1 MHVTLESLV
10 QYATLVTVVT
20 GFVSLVVFARIY
32 GKQVNAQI
40 VIELFAR
47 YANMH
52 QSFPAQLRVALF
64 GSDRSLPEQR
74 EEFTACALQ
83 YAMIVSFAYHLHER
97 RYITNDIWA
106 ILEAEHHQTISRP
119 WFAREWNTVQ
129 GQFAM
134 FPSFVAYMERFL
146 PNHVQAQ
153 L

>member
-47 YANMH
+47 YPNMH

-64 GSDRSLPEQR
+64 GSDRSLRKRHLGHQR
-74 EEFTACALQ
+74 ACTNPLISPSATRATPVVVL
-83 YAMIVSFAYHLHER
+83 IVLIYLIR
-97 RYITNDIWA
+97 RWVVRT
-106 ILEAEHHQTISRP
+106 
-119 WFAREWNTVQ
+119 
-129 GQFAM
+129 
-134 FPSFVAYMERFL
+134 
-146 PNHVQAQ
+146 
-153 L
+153 

>member
-1 MHVTLESLV
+1 MHVMLESLV

-32 GKQVNAQI
+32 RKQVNAQI

-47 YANMH
+47 YAAMH

-64 GSDRSLPEQR
+64 GSDRSLPERR

-83 YAMIVSFAYHLHER
+83 YAMIVSFAYHLH
-97 RYITNDIWA
+97 DIWA
-106 ILEAEHHQTISRP
+106 ILEAEHQQTISRP

-146 PNHVQAQ
+146 PNDVQAQ
-153 L
+153 V

>member
-1 MHVTLESLV
+1 
-10 QYATLVTVVT
+10 VTVVT

-32 GKQVNAQI
+32 GKQVNAQV

-47 YANMH
+47 YATMH
-52 QSFPAQLRVALF
+52 QAFPAQLRVAMF
-64 GSDRSLPEQR
+64 GSDRSLPER

-97 RYITNDIWA
+97 RYITNDIWV
-106 ILEAEHHQTISRP
+106 ILEAEHQQTISRP

-134 FPSFVAYMERFL
+134 FRSFVAYVERFL

-153 L
+153 V

>member
-1 MHVTLESLV
+1 MTSSW
-10 QYATLVTVVT
+10 YATRYFPCCASSRIGRSTKPKM
-20 GFVSLVVFARIY
+20 ARMLWI
-32 GKQVNAQI
+32 A
-40 VIELFAR
+40 
-47 YANMH
+47 YAAMH

-64 GSDRSLPEQR
+64 GSDRSLPEHR

-97 RYITNDIWA
+97 RYLTNDVWA
-106 ILEAEHHQTISRP
+106 ILEAEHQQTISRTS
-119 WFAREWNTVQ
+119 FAREWNTVQ

-153 L
+153 V

>member
-52 QSFPAQLRVALF
+52 QSFPAQLRVAMF
-64 GSDRSLPEQR
+64 GSDRSLPEHR

-97 RYITNDIWA
+97 RYITNDIWT
-106 ILEAEHHQTISRP
+106 ILEAEHQQTISRP

-146 PNHVQAQ
+146 PNHVQAHV
-153 L
+153 

>member
-10 QYATLVTVVT
+10 QYAPLVTVVT

-64 GSDRSLPEQR
+64 G

-97 RYITNDIWA
+97 RYITNDIWE
-106 ILEAEHHQTISRP
+106 ILEAEHQQTISRP

-146 PNHVQAQ
+146 PNHQA
-153 L
+153 

>member
-32 GKQVNAQI
+32 GRQVNAQI

-47 YANMH
+47 YAAMH

-64 GSDRSLPEQR
+64 GSDRSLPERR

-106 ILEAEHHQTISRP
+106 IMETEHQQTISRP

-134 FPSFVAYMERFL
+134 FPSFVAYVERFL
-146 PNHVQAQ
+146 PNHGQAQ
-153 L
+153 V